1 MKHVVAMAMAMV
13 LCLGLCVQSAC
24 AFDAFEIGDIRV
36 EGIQR
41 TDAGTVFSYLPIK
54 VGDTV
59 DETRASE
66 AIKALFATGFFN
78 DVRLQRS
85 GNVLVIVVQERPA
98 IAQIDVSGSKEFPA
112 DQLKEALQQLGLK
125 ESRIFDRALLNIAE
139 QELKNQYIA
148 RGKYG
153 VKIVT
158 TVTPLERNRV
168 AISFTI
174 FEGKVARI
182 RQFNFVGNHLF
193 DDKTLKR
200 EFSLTTPG
208 LMTWYTDSDQYSKPK
223 LQADLESLRSF
234 YLDRGYIE
242 FSIDSTQ
249 VSISPDKENI
259 YITVNMTEGEK
270 YTVKSILFAGDLI
283 VPVEELRALNQV
295 EVGAV
300 FSREKLTETTKLIS
314 DRLGDEGY
322 AFAAVNAVP
331 ELDRENNQVVL
342 TLYIDPGRRVYIRR
356 IVISGNTDT
365 RDAVIRRELR
375 QFESAWYSTKK
386 LNRSRQRVDKL
397 GYFSEVQIDTPT
409 VPGTADQVDVNVRV
423 TERNTG
429 NLTFGIG
436 YSTTEKVVLTVGLAQ
451 NNIFG
456 TGNSLSFQ
464 INTGSVNQN
473 YSLSYTNPYFT
484 ADGVSRGFDFYRR
497 DLDSTSLDVAPF
509 NTKTLGFGVR
519 FGVPTTEFDRIFYG
533 FAYEKTEIG
542 LFSNSPQRYID
553 FVNEF
558 GDITDAYPFTA
569 SWARD
574 KRDSVIYTTAGTL
587 QRLGTEVSVPL
598 GDLSYYR
605 LTYRLQW
612 YYPLSR
618 NVSSLVQTRLGY
630 GDGYDNQEL
639 PFYKNFFAGGVNTVR
654 GYAAASL
661 GPQDADGN
669 SLGGE
674 IQVINNF
681 ELLFPFPGLGKDRSI
696 RLATFIDMGMVGNTF
711 DFLSEEMRYS
721 AGLSFNW
728 FSPVG
733 PLKLVFAYPIN
744 DQPGDETER
753 FQFTFG
759 SVF

>member
-1 MKHVVAMAMAMV
+1 MKRFVALV
-13 LCLGLCVQSAC
+13 LWAGMYVHSA
-24 AFDAFEIGDIRV
+24 FAFEPFEVSDIRV

-54 VGDTV
+54 VGETI

-66 AIKALFATGFFN
+66 AVKALFATGFFN
-78 DVRLQRS
+78 DVRLEAS
-85 GNVLVIVVQERPA
+85 DNVLVVIVQERPA
-98 IAQIDVSGSKEFPA
+98 IAQVDVSGSKEFPA
-112 DQLKEALQQLGLK
+112 DQLKEAMQQIGLK
-125 ESRIFDRALLNIAE
+125 ESRIFDRALLNLAE
-139 QELKNQYIA
+139 QELKNQYIS

-153 VKIVT
+153 VQIVT

-174 FEGKVARI
+174 FEGRVAKI
-182 RQFNFVGNHLF
+182 RQFNFVGNRLF
-193 DDKTLKR
+193 DDKTLKK
-200 EFSLTTPG
+200 EFALTTPG

-259 YITVNMTEGEK
+259 YITVNITEGEK
-270 YTVKSILFAGDLI
+270 YTVKSISLAGELI
-283 VPVEELRALNQV
+283 VPEEELVALIQV
-295 EVGAV
+295 EVGDV
-300 FSREKLTETTKLIS
+300 FSRENLTETTKLIS

-331 ELDRENNQVVL
+331 ELDRENNDVAL
-342 TLYIDPGRRVYIRR
+342 TLYVDPGRRVYIRR
-356 IVISGNTDT
+356 IIISGNTDT
-365 RDAVIRRELR
+365 RDEVIRRELR

-409 VPGTADQVDVNVRV
+409 VPGTADQVDVNIKV

-519 FGVPTTEFDRIFYG
+519 FGVPITEFDRMIYG

-542 LFSNSPQRYID
+542 LFPNSPQRYID

-558 GDITDAYPFTA
+558 GDITDAYPVTVA
-569 SWARD
+569 WARD
-574 KRDSVIYTTAGTL
+574 KRDSVIYTTAGTF
-587 QRLGTEVSVPL
+587 QRLGAEVSVPF

-618 NVSSLVQTRLGY
+618 SVTFLEQARLGF
-630 GDGYDNQEL
+630 GDGYNDQDL

-654 GYAAASL
+654 GYTAASL
-661 GPQDADGN
+661 GPKDADGN
-669 SLGGE
+669 ALGGE
-674 IQVINNF
+674 IQVINNL

-696 RLATFIDMGMVGNTF
+696 RLATFLDMGMVGDDY
-711 DFLSEEMRYS
+711 DFISSEMRFS
-721 AGLSFNW
+721 TGLSFNW

-733 PLKLVFAYPIN
+733 PLKLILAYPLN
-744 DQPGDETER
+744 DQPGDATER

-759 SVF
+759 SAF

>member
-1 MKHVVAMAMAMV
+1 MKHVVALV
-13 LCLGLCVQSAC
+13 LCLGFCVQSAR
-24 AFDAFEIGDIRV
+24 AFDPFEIGDIRI

-66 AIKALFATGFFN
+66 AVKALFATGFFN

-98 IAQIDVSGSKEFPA
+98 IAQVDVSGSKEFPA

-125 ESRIFDRALLNIAE
+125 ESRIFDRALLNVAE
-139 QELKNQYIA
+139 QELKNQYIS

-182 RQFNFVGNHLF
+182 RQFNFVGNRLF

-259 YITVNMTEGEK
+259 YITVNVTEGEK

-283 VPVEELRALNQV
+283 VPEEELKALNQV

-331 ELDRENNQVVL
+331 ELDRENNEVAL

-436 YSTTEKVVLTVGLAQ
+436 FSTTENIVLTAGLAQ
-451 NNIFG
+451 NNLFG

-464 INTGSVNQN
+464 INTGSVNQS

-519 FGVPTTEFDRIFYG
+519 FGVPITEFDRINYG

-558 GDITDAYPFTA
+558 GDITDAYPVTT

-587 QRLGTEVSVPL
+587 QRLGAEVSVPF

-618 NVSSLVQTRLGY
+618 SVSSLVRTRLGY
-630 GDGYDNQEL
+630 ADGYDNQDL

-654 GYAAASL
+654 GYSAASL
-661 GPQDADGN
+661 GPKDADGN
-669 SLGGE
+669 ALGGE

-681 ELLFPFPGLGKDRSI
+681 ELLFPFPGLGKDQSI
-696 RLATFIDMGMVGNTF
+696 RLATFIDMGMVGDTF

-733 PLKLVFAYPIN
+733 PLKLILAYPIN

-759 SVF
+759 SAF

>member
-1 MKHVVAMAMAMV
+1 
-13 LCLGLCVQSAC
+13 
-24 AFDAFEIGDIRV
+24 
-36 EGIQR
+36 
-41 TDAGTVFSYLPIK
+41 
-54 VGDTV
+54 
-59 DETRASE
+59 
-66 AIKALFATGFFN
+66 
-78 DVRLQRS
+78 
-85 GNVLVIVVQERPA
+85 
-98 IAQIDVSGSKEFPA
+98 
-112 DQLKEALQQLGLK
+112 
-125 ESRIFDRALLNIAE
+125 
-139 QELKNQYIA
+139 
-148 RGKYG
+148 
-153 VKIVT
+153 
-158 TVTPLERNRV
+158 
-168 AISFTI
+168 
-174 FEGKVARI
+174 
-182 RQFNFVGNHLF
+182 
-193 DDKTLKR
+193 
-200 EFSLTTPG
+200 
-208 LMTWYTDSDQYSKPK
+208 
-223 LQADLESLRSF
+223 
-234 YLDRGYIE
+234 
-242 FSIDSTQ
+242 
-249 VSISPDKENI
+249 
-259 YITVNMTEGEK
+259 
-270 YTVKSILFAGDLI
+270 
-283 VPVEELRALNQV
+283 
-295 EVGAV
+295 
-300 FSREKLTETTKLIS
+300 LTETTKLIS

-331 ELDRENNQVVL
+331 ELDRENNEVVL

-436 YSTTEKVVLTVGLAQ
+436 YSTTESIVLTAGLAQ

-456 TGNSLSFQ
+456 TGNSLSFN
-464 INTGSVNQN
+464 INTGSVNQA

-519 FGVPTTEFDRIFYG
+519 FGVPITEFDRIFYG
-533 FAYEKTEIG
+533 FAFEKTEIG
-542 LFSNSPQRYID
+542 LFENSPQRYID

-558 GDITDAYPFTA
+558 GDITDAYPVTA

-612 YYPLSR
+612 YYPLLRS
-618 NVSSLVQTRLGY
+618 VSSLVQTRLGV
-630 GDGYDNQEL
+630 GDGYNNQDL

-654 GYAAASL
+654 GYSAASL
-661 GPQDADGN
+661 GPKDADGN
-669 SLGGE
+669 ALGGE

-681 ELLFPFPGLGKDRSI
+681 ELLFPFPGLGKDQSI
-696 RLATFIDMGMVGNTF
+696 RLATFIDMGMVGDTF
-711 DFLSEEMRYS
+711 DYLSEEMRYS

>member
-1 MKHVVAMAMAMV
+1 MKHLLALA
-13 LCLGLCVQSAC
+13 LCLGCYVHSAC
-24 AFDAFEIGDIRV
+24 AFDPFEVGDIRV

-41 TDAGTVFSYLPIK
+41 TDAGTVFTYLPVK

-59 DETRASE
+59 DSATASE
-66 AIKALFATGFFN
+66 SIKALFSTGFFN
-78 DVRLQRS
+78 DVRLERS
-85 GNVLVIVVQERPA
+85 GNVLVVVVQERPA
-98 IAQIDVSGSKEFPA
+98 IAQVDVAGSKEFPA
-112 DQLKEALQQLGLK
+112 DQLKEALQQIGLK

-139 QELKNQYIA
+139 QELKSQYIA

-153 VKIVT
+153 IKIVT

-182 RQFNFVGNHLF
+182 QQFNFIGNRLF
-193 DDKTLKR
+193 DDATLKK

-223 LQADLESLRSF
+223 LEADLESLRSF

-259 YITVNMTEGEK
+259 YITVNLTEGEK
-270 YTVKSILFAGDLI
+270 YTVKSILFAGELI
-283 VPVEELRALNQV
+283 VPEEELNALNQV
-295 EVGAV
+295 EVGAI
-300 FSREKLTETTKLIS
+300 FSRERLTETTKLIS
-314 DRLGDEGY
+314 ERLGDEGY

-331 ELDRENNQVVL
+331 ELDRENNEVTL

-386 LNRSRQRVDKL
+386 LNRSRQRIDKL
-397 GYFSEVQIDTPT
+397 GYFSEVQVDTPS
-409 VPGTADQVDVNVRV
+409 VPGTADQVDVIVRV

-436 YSTTEKVVLTVGLAQ
+436 YSSTEKVVLTAGLAQ

-464 INTGSVNQN
+464 INTGSVNQS

-484 ADGVSRGFDFYRR
+484 DDGVSRGFDFYRR

-509 NTKTLGFGVR
+509 NTKTLGFGIR
-519 FGVPTTEFDRIFYG
+519 FGVPITEFDRINYG
-533 FAYEKTEIG
+533 FAYEKTDIG
-542 LFSNSPQRYID
+542 LFANSPQRYID

-558 GDITDAYPFTA
+558 GNITDAWPVTA

-587 QRLGTEVSVPL
+587 QRFGVEVSVPI
-598 GDLSYYR
+598 GDLTYSR

-612 YYPLSR
+612 YYPLLRS
-618 NVSSLVQTRLGY
+618 VTSLVQTRLGL
-630 GDGYDNQEL
+630 GAGYDDQDL

-654 GYAAASL
+654 GYTAASL
-661 GPQDADGN
+661 GPKDAEGLA
-669 SLGGE
+669 LGGE
-674 IQVINNF
+674 LQVINNF
-681 ELLFPFPGLGKDRSI
+681 ELLFPFPGLGKDQSI
-696 RLATFIDMGMVGNTF
+696 RVATFVDMGMVGDTY
-711 DFLSEEMRYS
+711 DYIAEEMRYS
-721 AGLSFNW
+721 AGLSFGW

-759 SVF
+759 SAF

>member
-1 MKHVVAMAMAMV
+1 M
-13 LCLGLCVQSAC
+13 
-24 AFDAFEIGDIRV
+24 
-36 EGIQR
+36 
-41 TDAGTVFSYLPIK
+41 
-54 VGDTV
+54 
-59 DETRASE
+59 
-66 AIKALFATGFFN
+66 
-78 DVRLQRS
+78 
-85 GNVLVIVVQERPA
+85 LVIVVQERPA
-98 IAQIDVSGSKEFPA
+98 IAQVDVSGSKEFPEE
-112 DQLKEALQQLGLK
+112 QLKEALQQIGLK

-139 QELKNQYIA
+139 QELKNQYIS

-168 AISFTI
+168 AISFSI
-174 FEGKVARI
+174 FEGKVAKIQR
-182 RQFNFVGNHLF
+182 FNFVGNYLF
-193 DDKTLKR
+193 DDNTLKR
-200 EFSLTTPG
+200 EFALTTPG

-223 LQADLESLRSF
+223 LEADLEGLRSF

-270 YTVKSILFAGDLI
+270 YTVRSVIFAGEKI
-283 VPVEELRALNQV
+283 IPEEELMTLNQV

-331 ELDRENNQVVL
+331 ELDRENNEVDL

-356 IVISGNTDT
+356 IIISGNTDT
-365 RDAVIRRELR
+365 RDEVIRRELR

-386 LNRSRQRVDKL
+386 LNRSRQRIDKL
-397 GYFSEVQIDTPT
+397 GYFSDVQIDTPT
-409 VPGTADQVDVNVRV
+409 VPGTADQVDVNVKV

-436 YSTTEKVVLTVGLAQ
+436 YSSTESLVLTAGLAQ
-451 NNIFG
+451 NNILG

-464 INTGSVNQN
+464 ISTGSVNQN
-473 YSLSYTNPYFT
+473 YSLSYTNPYYT

-497 DLDSTSLDVAPF
+497 DLDSTSLDVVPF
-509 NTKTLGFGVR
+509 NTKTLGLGVR
-519 FGVPTTEFDRIFYG
+519 FGVPITEFDRINYG
-533 FAYEKTEIG
+533 FAYEETEIG
-542 LFSNSPQRYID
+542 LFENSPQRYID

-558 GDITDAYPFTA
+558 GDITDAWPITA
-569 SWARD
+569 AWARD

-587 QRLGTEVSVPL
+587 QRLSTEVSVPL
-598 GDLSYYR
+598 GDLTYYR

-618 NVSSLVQTRLGY
+618 TFTSLLQTRLGY
-630 GDGYDNQEL
+630 GDGYDNQDL
-639 PFYKNFFAGGVNTVR
+639 PFNKNFFAGGVNTVR

-661 GPQDADGN
+661 GPQDTDGN

-674 IQVINNF
+674 LQVINNF

-696 RLATFIDMGMVGNTF
+696 RLATFIDMGMVGDTYEYIA
-711 DFLSEEMRYS
+711 EEMRYS
-721 AGLSFNW
+721 AGFSINW
-728 FSPVG
+728 FSLVG
-733 PLKLVFAYPIN
+733 PLKLIFAYPIN
-744 DQPGDETER
+744 DQPGDETEQ

-759 SVF
+759 SAF

>member
-1 MKHVVAMAMAMV
+1 MKHVVALV
-13 LCLGLCVQSAC
+13 LCLGFFVQSAV
-24 AFDAFEIGDIRV
+24 AFDPFEIGDIRV

-41 TDAGTVFSYLPIK
+41 TDAGTVFNYLPIK

-66 AIKALFATGFFN
+66 AIKALFSTGFFN

-85 GNVLVIVVQERPA
+85 GNVLVIIVQERPA
-98 IAQIDVSGSKEFPA
+98 IAQVDVSGSKEFPA
-112 DQLKEALQQLGLK
+112 DQLKEGLQQIGLK

-174 FEGKVARI
+174 FEGKVAKI
-182 RQFNFVGNHLF
+182 RQFNFVGNRLF

-249 VSISPDKENI
+249 VSITPDKENI
-259 YITVNMTEGEK
+259 YITVNVTEGEK

-283 VPVEELRALNQV
+283 VPEEELKALNQV

-331 ELDRENNQVVL
+331 ELDRENNEVAL

-436 YSTTEKVVLTVGLAQ
+436 YSTTENIVLTAGLAQ

-464 INTGSVNQN
+464 INTGSVNQS

-519 FGVPTTEFDRIFYG
+519 FGVPTTEFDRINYG
-533 FAYEKTEIG
+533 FAFEKTEIG

-558 GDITDAYPFTA
+558 GDITDAWPVTA

-574 KRDSVIYTTAGTL
+574 ERDSVIYTTAGTL
-587 QRLGTEVSVPL
+587 QRLGTEVSVPI

-618 NVSSLVQTRLGY
+618 SVSSLVQTRLGF
-630 GDGYDNQEL
+630 GDGYNDQDL

-654 GYAAASL
+654 GYSAASL
-661 GPQDADGN
+661 GPKDADGN
-669 SLGGE
+669 ALGGE

-696 RLATFIDMGMVGNTF
+696 RLATFIDMGTVGDTF
-711 DFLSEEMRYS
+711 DYLTEEMRYS

-733 PLKLVFAYPIN
+733 PLKLIFAYPIN
-744 DQPGDETER
+744 DQPGDETET

>member
-1 MKHVVAMAMAMV
+1 MKHVVALV
-13 LCLGLCVQSAC
+13 LCLGFFVQSAV
-24 AFDAFEIGDIRV
+24 AFDPFEIGDIRV

-41 TDAGTVFSYLPIK
+41 TDAGTVFNYLPIK

-66 AIKALFATGFFN
+66 AIKALFSTGFFN

-85 GNVLVIVVQERPA
+85 GNVLVIIVQERPA
-98 IAQIDVSGSKEFPA
+98 IAQVDVSGSKEFPA
-112 DQLKEALQQLGLK
+112 DQLKEGLQQIGLK

-174 FEGKVARI
+174 FEGKVAKI
-182 RQFNFVGNHLF
+182 RQFNFVGNRLF

-223 LQADLESLRSF
+223 LQADLEALRSF

-270 YTVKSILFAGDLI
+270 FTVKSILFAGDLI
-283 VPVEELRALNQV
+283 VPEEELKALNQV

-331 ELDRENNQVVL
+331 ELDRENNEVAL

-429 NLTFGIG
+429 
-436 YSTTEKVVLTVGLAQ
+436 S
-451 NNIFG
+451 
-456 TGNSLSFQ
+456 
-464 INTGSVNQN
+464 NQ
-473 YSLSYTNPYFT
+473 
-484 ADGVSRGFDFYRR
+484 
-497 DLDSTSLDVAPF
+497 
-509 NTKTLGFGVR
+509 
-519 FGVPTTEFDRIFYG
+519 
-533 FAYEKTEIG
+533 
-542 LFSNSPQRYID
+542 
-553 FVNEF
+553 
-558 GDITDAYPFTA
+558 
-569 SWARD
+569 
-574 KRDSVIYTTAGTL
+574 
-587 QRLGTEVSVPL
+587 
-598 GDLSYYR
+598 
-605 LTYRLQW
+605 
-612 YYPLSR
+612 PLSW
-618 NVSSLVQTRLGY
+618 TRL
-630 GDGYDNQEL
+630 
-639 PFYKNFFAGGVNTVR
+639 PC
-654 GYAAASL
+654 
-661 GPQDADGN
+661 
-669 SLGGE
+669 
-674 IQVINNF
+674 
-681 ELLFPFPGLGKDRSI
+681 
-696 RLATFIDMGMVGNTF
+696 
-711 DFLSEEMRYS
+711 
-721 AGLSFNW
+721 
-728 FSPVG
+728 SP
-733 PLKLVFAYPIN
+733 L
-744 DQPGDETER
+744 
-753 FQFTFG
+753 
-759 SVF
+759 

>member
-1 MKHVVAMAMAMV
+1 MKRLVALV
-13 LCLGLCVQSAC
+13 LWAGIYVHSAC
-24 AFDAFEIGDIRV
+24 AFEPFEVSDIRV

-41 TDAGTVFSYLPIK
+41 TDAGTVFSYLPVK
-54 VGDTV
+54 VGDTI
-59 DETRASE
+59 DEVRASE
-66 AIKALFATGFFN
+66 AVKALFATGFFN
-78 DVRLQRS
+78 DVHLEAS
-85 GNVLVIVVQERPA
+85 GNVLVVIVQERPA
-98 IAQIDVSGSKEFPA
+98 IAQVDVSGSKEFPA
-112 DQLKEALQQLGLK
+112 DQLKEAMQQIGLK
-125 ESRIFDRALLNIAE
+125 ESRIFDRALLHLAE
-139 QELKNQYIA
+139 QELKNQYIG

-153 VKIVT
+153 IQIVT

-174 FEGKVARI
+174 FEGKVAKI
-182 RQFNFVGNHLF
+182 RQINFVGNHLF
-193 DDKTLKR
+193 DDKTLRR
-200 EFSLTTPG
+200 EFALTTPG

-223 LQADLESLRSF
+223 LQADLEALRSF

-242 FSIDSTQ
+242 FSIESTQ

-259 YITVNMTEGEK
+259 YITINMTEGEK
-270 YTVKSILFAGDLI
+270 YTVKSILLVGELI
-283 VPVEELRALNQV
+283 VPEEALFALIQV
-295 EVGAV
+295 EAGEL

-331 ELDRENNQVVL
+331 ELDQGSNEVAL
-342 TLYIDPGRRVYIRR
+342 TLYIDPGRRVYVRR

-375 QFESAWYSTKK
+375 QFESAWYSTRK

-397 GYFSEVQIDTPT
+397 GYFSEVQIDTPG
-409 VPGTADQVDVNVRV
+409 VPGTADQVDVNVKV

-436 YSTTEKVVLTVGLAQ
+436 YSTTENIVLTAGLAQ

-484 ADGVSRGFDFYRR
+484 DDGVSRGFDFYRR

-509 NTKTLGFGVR
+509 NTKTLGLGIR
-519 FGVPTTEFDRIFYG
+519 FGVPITEFDRINYG
-533 FAYEKTEIG
+533 FAYEKTDIG
-542 LFSNSPQRYID
+542 LFPNSPQRYID

-558 GDITDAYPFTA
+558 GEITDAWPITTN
-569 SWARD
+569 WARD
-574 KRDSVIYTTAGTL
+574 KRDSVIYTTAGSL
-587 QRLGTEVSVPL
+587 QRLGAEVSVPL
-598 GDLSYYR
+598 GDLTYYR

-612 YYPLSR
+612 YHPLSR
-618 NVSSLVQTRLGY
+618 SLVFLTQARLGFA
-630 GDGYDNQEL
+630 DGYDDQDV

-654 GYAAASL
+654 GYTAGSL
-661 GPQDADGN
+661 GPKDPSGD

-674 IQVINNF
+674 LQVIGNF
-681 ELLFPFPGLGKDRSI
+681 ELLFPFPGVGKDRSI
-696 RLATFIDMGMVGNTF
+696 RLGAFVDMGMVGDDYDYIF
-711 DFLSEEMRYS
+711 SEMRAS
-721 AGLSFNW
+721 SGLTINW

-733 PLKLVFAYPIN
+733 PIKLVFAYPLN
-744 DQPGDETER
+744 DEPGDDTER
-753 FQFTFG
+753 VQFTLGTTF
-759 SVF
+759 

>member
-1 MKHVVAMAMAMV
+1 
-13 LCLGLCVQSAC
+13 
-24 AFDAFEIGDIRV
+24 
-36 EGIQR
+36 
-41 TDAGTVFSYLPIK
+41 
-54 VGDTV
+54 
-59 DETRASE
+59 
-66 AIKALFATGFFN
+66 
-78 DVRLQRS
+78 
-85 GNVLVIVVQERPA
+85 
-98 IAQIDVSGSKEFPA
+98 
-112 DQLKEALQQLGLK
+112 
-125 ESRIFDRALLNIAE
+125 
-139 QELKNQYIA
+139 
-148 RGKYG
+148 
-153 VKIVT
+153 
-158 TVTPLERNRV
+158 
-168 AISFTI
+168 
-174 FEGKVARI
+174 
-182 RQFNFVGNHLF
+182 LF

-259 YITVNMTEGEK
+259 YITVNVTEGEK

-283 VPVEELRALNQV
+283 VPEEELRALNQV

-484 ADGVSRGFDFYRR
+484 PDGVSRGFDFYRR

-533 FAYEKTEIG
+533 FAFEKTEIG

-558 GDITDAYPFTA
+558 GDITDAYPVTA

-711 DFLSEEMRYS
+711 DFISEEMRYS

>member
-1 MKHVVAMAMAMV
+1 MKYVVALV
-13 LCLGLCVQSAC
+13 LCLGFYFQSAW
-24 AFDAFEIGDIRV
+24 AFDPFEIGDIRV

-259 YITVNMTEGEK
+259 FITVNMTEGEK

-331 ELDRENNQVVL
+331 ELDRENNEVVL
-342 TLYIDPGRRVYIRR
+342 TMYIDPGRRVYIRR

-429 NLTFGIG
+429 NRTFGIG
-436 YSTTEKVVLTVGLAQ
+436 YSTTENIVLTAGLAQ

-464 INTGSVNQN
+464 INTG
-473 YSLSYTNPYFT
+473 
-484 ADGVSRGFDFYRR
+484 
-497 DLDSTSLDVAPF
+497 
-509 NTKTLGFGVR
+509 
-519 FGVPTTEFDRIFYG
+519 
-533 FAYEKTEIG
+533 
-542 LFSNSPQRYID
+542 
-553 FVNEF
+553 
-558 GDITDAYPFTA
+558 
-569 SWARD
+569 
-574 KRDSVIYTTAGTL
+574 
-587 QRLGTEVSVPL
+587 
-598 GDLSYYR
+598 
-605 LTYRLQW
+605 
-612 YYPLSR
+612 
-618 NVSSLVQTRLGY
+618 
-630 GDGYDNQEL
+630 
-639 PFYKNFFAGGVNTVR
+639 
-654 GYAAASL
+654 
-661 GPQDADGN
+661 
-669 SLGGE
+669 
-674 IQVINNF
+674 
-681 ELLFPFPGLGKDRSI
+681 
-696 RLATFIDMGMVGNTF
+696 
-711 DFLSEEMRYS
+711 
-721 AGLSFNW
+721 
-728 FSPVG
+728 
-733 PLKLVFAYPIN
+733 
-744 DQPGDETER
+744 
-753 FQFTFG
+753 
-759 SVF
+759 

>member
-1 MKHVVAMAMAMV
+1 MKHVVALV
-13 LCLGLCVQSAC
+13 LCLGFYVQSAV
-24 AFDAFEIGDIRV
+24 AFDPFEIGDIRV

-41 TDAGTVFSYLPIK
+41 TDAGTVFNYLPIK

-59 DETRASE
+59 NKARASE
-66 AIKALFATGFFN
+66 AVKALFSTGFFN

-85 GNVLVIVVQERPA
+85 GNVLVILVQERPA
-98 IAQIDVSGSKEFPA
+98 IAQVDVSGSKEFPA
-112 DQLKEALQQLGLK
+112 DQLKEGLQQIGLK

-153 VKIVT
+153 IKIVT

-174 FEGKVARI
+174 FEGKVAKI

-208 LMTWYTDSDQYSKPK
+208 VMTWYTDSDQYSKPK

-283 VPVEELRALNQV
+283 VPEEELAALNQV

-331 ELDRENNQVVL
+331 ELDSENNEVAL

-356 IVISGNTDT
+356 INISGNADT

-375 QFESAWYSTKK
+375 QFESAWYSTQK
-386 LNRSRQRVDKL
+386 LNRSRQRIDKL
-397 GYFSEVQIDTPT
+397 GYFSEVQLETPS
-409 VPGTADQVDVNVRV
+409 VPGTADQVDVNVKV
-423 TERNTG
+423 SERNTG

-436 YSTTEKVVLTVGLAQ
+436 YSTTEKVVLTAGLAQ

-464 INTGSVNQN
+464 INTGSVNQA

-509 NTKTLGFGVR
+509 NTKTLGLGVR
-519 FGVPTTEFDRIFYG
+519 FGVPVTEFDRINYG

-558 GDITDAYPFTA
+558 GDITDAYPITT

-574 KRDSVIYTTAGTL
+574 KRDSVIYTTAGSL
-587 QRLGTEVSVPL
+587 QRAGAEVSVPL
-598 GDLSYYR
+598 GDLTYYR

-618 NVSSLVQTRLGY
+618 SVSSLVQTRLGY
-630 GDGYDNQEL
+630 GGGYDDQDL

-661 GPQDADGN
+661 GPKDVDGN

-681 ELLFPFPGLGKDRSI
+681 ELLFPFPGLGKDQSI
-696 RLATFIDMGMVGNTF
+696 RLATFVDMGMVGNTF
-711 DFLSEEMRYS
+711 DYLSQEMRYS

-733 PLKLVFAYPIN
+733 PLKLVFAYPLN
-744 DQPGDETER
+744 DQPGDETEA

-759 SVF
+759 SAF

>member
-1 MKHVVAMAMAMV
+1 MKHVMALV
-13 LCLGLCVQSAC
+13 LCLGFYVQPAG
-24 AFDAFEIGDIRV
+24 AFDPFEIGDIRV

-41 TDAGTVFSYLPIK
+41 TDAGTVFNYLPLK

-66 AIKALFATGFFN
+66 AVKALFSTGFFN

-98 IAQIDVSGSKEFPA
+98 IAQVDVSGSKEFPA
-112 DQLKEALQQLGLK
+112 DQLKEALQQMGLK
-125 ESRIFDRALLNIAE
+125 ESRIFDRGMLNLAE
-139 QELKNQYIA
+139 QELKNQYIS

-174 FEGKVARI
+174 FEGKVAKI
-182 RQFNFVGNHLF
+182 RQFNFVGNRLF
-193 DDKTLKR
+193 DDKTLKG

-223 LQADLESLRSF
+223 LQADLEALRSF

-283 VPVEELRALNQV
+283 VPEEELNALNQV
-295 EVGAV
+295 EAGAV

-331 ELDRENNQVVL
+331 ELDRENNEVAL

-356 IVISGNTDT
+356 INISGNTDT
-365 RDAVIRRELR
+365 RDEVIRRELR
-375 QFESAWYSTKK
+375 QFESAWYSTQK

-409 VPGTADQVDVNVRV
+409 VPGTTDQVDVNVKV

-436 YSTTEKVVLTVGLAQ
+436 YSTTENIVLTAGLAQ

-509 NTKTLGFGVR
+509 NTKTLGLGIR
-519 FGVPTTEFDRIFYG
+519 FGVPITEFDNINYG
-533 FAYEKTEIG
+533 FAYEKTDIG

-553 FVNEF
+553 FVDEF
-558 GDITDAYPFTA
+558 GDITDAYPVTA

-587 QRLGTEVSVPL
+587 QRFGTEVSVPL

-618 NVSSLVQTRLGY
+618 SVSSLVQTRLGY
-630 GDGYDNQEL
+630 GEGYDNQDL
-639 PFYKNFFAGGVNTVR
+639 PFYKNFFAGGVNTIR
-654 GYAAASL
+654 GYSAASL
-661 GPQDADGN
+661 GPKDIDGN
-669 SLGGE
+669 ALGGE

-696 RLATFIDMGMVGNTF
+696 RLATFIDMGMVGDTF
-711 DFLSEEMRYS
+711 NYLSEEMRYS
-721 AGLSFNW
+721 AGVSFNW

-733 PLKLVFAYPIN
+733 PLKLIFAYPIN
-744 DQPGDETER
+744 DQPGDDTES

-759 SVF
+759 STF

>member
-1 MKHVVAMAMAMV
+1 MKRWVALV
-13 LCLGLCVQSAC
+13 LWAGIYVHSAC
-24 AFDAFEIGDIRV
+24 AFEPFEVSDIRV

-41 TDAGTVFSYLPIK
+41 TDAGTVFSYLPVK
-54 VGDTV
+54 VGDTI
-59 DETRASE
+59 DEVRASE
-66 AIKALFATGFFN
+66 AVKALFATGFFN
-78 DVRLQRS
+78 DIHLEAS
-85 GNVLVIVVQERPA
+85 GNVLVVIVQERPA
-98 IAQIDVSGSKEFPA
+98 IAQVDVSGSKEFPA
-112 DQLKEALQQLGLK
+112 DQLKDAMQQIGLK
-125 ESRIFDRALLNIAE
+125 ESRIFDRALLHLAE
-139 QELKNQYIA
+139 QELKNQYIG

-153 VKIVT
+153 IQIVT

-174 FEGKVARI
+174 FEGKVAKI
-182 RQFNFVGNHLF
+182 RQINFVGNHLF
-193 DDKTLKR
+193 DDKTLRR
-200 EFSLTTPG
+200 EFALTTPG

-223 LQADLESLRSF
+223 LQADLEALRSF

-259 YITVNMTEGEK
+259 YITINMTEGEK
-270 YTVKSILFAGDLI
+270 YTVKSILLAGELI
-283 VPVEELRALNQV
+283 VPEEELFALIQV
-295 EVGAV
+295 EAGEL

-331 ELDRENNQVVL
+331 ELDRESNEVAL
-342 TLYIDPGRRVYIRR
+342 TLYIDPGRRVYVRR
-356 IVISGNTDT
+356 IIISGNVDT

-375 QFESAWYSTKK
+375 QFESAWYSTRK

-397 GYFSEVQIDTPT
+397 GYFSEVQIDTPG
-409 VPGTADQVDVNVRV
+409 VPGTADQVDVNVKV

-436 YSTTEKVVLTVGLAQ
+436 YSTTENIVLNAGLAQ
-451 NNIFG
+451 NNLFG

-484 ADGVSRGFDFYRR
+484 DDGVSRGFDFYRR

-509 NTKTLGFGVR
+509 NTKTLGLGIR
-519 FGVPTTEFDRIFYG
+519 FGVPITEFDRINYG
-533 FAYEKTEIG
+533 FAYEKTDIG
-542 LFSNSPQRYID
+542 LFANSPQRYID

-558 GDITDAYPFTA
+558 GEITDAWPITTN
-569 SWARD
+569 WARD
-574 KRDSVIYTTAGTL
+574 KRDSVIYTTAGSL
-587 QRLGTEVSVPL
+587 QRLGAEVSVPL
-598 GDLSYYR
+598 GDLTYYR

-612 YYPLSR
+612 YHPLSR
-618 NVSSLVQTRLGY
+618 SLVFLTQARLGFA
-630 GDGYDNQEL
+630 DGYDNQDL

-654 GYAAASL
+654 GYTAGSL
-661 GPQDADGN
+661 GPKDPAGD

-674 IQVINNF
+674 LQVIGNF
-681 ELLFPFPGLGKDRSI
+681 ELLFPFPGLGKDRSV
-696 RLATFIDMGMVGNTF
+696 RLGAFVDMGMVGDDYDYIF
-711 DFLSEEMRYS
+711 SEMRAS
-721 AGLSFNW
+721 SGLTINW

-733 PLKLVFAYPIN
+733 PIKVVFAYPLN
-744 DQPGDETER
+744 DEPGDATER
-753 FQFTFG
+753 VQFTLG
-759 SVF
+759 STF

>member
-1 MKHVVAMAMAMV
+1 MKHLLALV
-13 LCLGLCVQSAC
+13 LCLGCYIHSAC
-24 AFDAFEIGDIRV
+24 AFDPFEVGDIRV

-41 TDAGTVFSYLPIK
+41 TDAGTVFTYLPVK

-59 DETRASE
+59 DSATASE
-66 AIKALFATGFFN
+66 SIKALFSTGFFN
-78 DVRLQRS
+78 DVRLEKS
-85 GNVLVIVVQERPA
+85 GNVLVVIVQERPA
-98 IAQIDVSGSKEFPA
+98 IAQVDVAGSKEFPA
-112 DQLKEALQQLGLK
+112 DQLKEALQQIGLK

-139 QELKNQYIA
+139 QELKSQYIA

-153 VKIVT
+153 IKIVT

-182 RQFNFVGNHLF
+182 QQFNFIGNRLF
-193 DDKTLKR
+193 DDATLKK

-223 LQADLESLRSF
+223 LEADLESLRSF

-259 YITVNMTEGEK
+259 FITVNLTEGEK
-270 YTVKSILFAGDLI
+270 YTVKSILFAGELI
-283 VPVEELRALNQV
+283 VPEEELNALNQV
-295 EVGAV
+295 EVGAI
-300 FSREKLTETTKLIS
+300 FSRERLTETTKLIS
-314 DRLGDEGY
+314 ERLGDEGY

-331 ELDRENNQVVL
+331 ELDRENNEVTL

-386 LNRSRQRVDKL
+386 LNRSRQRIDKL
-397 GYFSEVQIDTPT
+397 GYFSEVQIDTPS

-436 YSTTEKVVLTVGLAQ
+436 YSSTEKVVLTAGLAQ

-464 INTGSVNQN
+464 INTGSVNQS

-484 ADGVSRGFDFYRR
+484 DDGVSRGFDFYRR

-509 NTKTLGFGVR
+509 NTKTLGFGIR
-519 FGVPTTEFDRIFYG
+519 FGVPITEFDRINYG
-533 FAYEKTEIG
+533 FAYEKTDIG
-542 LFSNSPQRYID
+542 LFANSPQRYID

-558 GDITDAYPFTA
+558 GNITDAWPVTA

-587 QRLGTEVSVPL
+587 QRFGVEVSVPI
-598 GDLSYYR
+598 GDLTYSR

-612 YYPLSR
+612 YYPLLRS
-618 NVSSLVQTRLGY
+618 VTSLVQTRLGL
-630 GDGYDNQEL
+630 GAGYDDQDL

-654 GYAAASL
+654 GYTAASL
-661 GPQDADGN
+661 GPKDLDGN
-669 SLGGE
+669 ALGGE

-681 ELLFPFPGLGKDRSI
+681 ELLFPFPGLGKDQSI
-696 RLATFIDMGMVGNTF
+696 RVATFVDMGMVGDTY
-711 DFLSEEMRYS
+711 DYIAEEMRYS
-721 AGLSFNW
+721 AGLSFGW

-759 SVF
+759 SAF